1 MSDIL
6 RIASTA
12 VMTALCCL
20 VLRKQTPEL
29 ALVAAI
35 VGGVLI
41 FWMSA
46 SALEYVKDFLEELSE
61 RAGISGSVL
70 SPVIK
75 VIGIALISR
84 TAGEFCKDAKEGGV
98 AAFLDLAATLTA
110 LVTTIPLIRAVLNTV
125 SELI

>member
-6 RIASTA
+6 RLTATA
-12 VMTALCCL
+12 VITALCCL

-35 VGGVLI
+35 AGGVLI

-46 SALEYVKDFLEELSE
+46 SALGYAKDFLEELSE
-61 RAGISGSVL
+61 RAGISGTVL

-75 VIGIALISR
+75 VVGIALVSR
-84 TAGEFCKDAKEGGV
+84 TAGEFCKDVKEGGV

-125 SELI
+125 SDLI